1 MGILEDLFR
10 KDAVWLKGVA
20 ILGRD
25 PSEWRMDAYG
35 GIMRYAEYG
44 RTSIFRRNSVA
55 LEFEG
60 TENRG
65 LPCTRRTRQDV
76 SLHSITER
84 YKSIVG

>member
-20 ILGRD
+20 MLGRD

-44 RTSIFRRNSVA
+44 QTSIFSPIV
-55 LEFEG
+55 
-60 TENRG
+60 
-65 LPCTRRTRQDV
+65 DV
-76 SLHSITER
+76 GECGSSIIE
-84 YKSIVG
+84 